1 MDSIVKYNHM
11 LTAEESVYHFIEYL
25 EEETG
30 SPIDSEDK
38 EWLLSKGRECF
49 DLYYVND
56 QIQIKLADQADKD
69 SLENYFQQVQESLGR
84 MFAHIILAEY
94 KLYLLTRGLDI

>member
-1 MDSIVKYNHM
+1 M

-30 SPIDSEDK
+30 APIDDKDK
-38 EWLLSKGRECF
+38 EWLLAKGRECF
-49 DLYYVND
+49 DLYYVDDRIN
-56 QIQIKLADQADKD
+56 IKLAEQADKD

-94 KLYLLTRGLDI
+94 KLYLITRGLDI